1 MSAQPML
8 LTREGYHS
16 LEQELDHLS
25 TVRRSELA
33 EHFRHAL
40 PEGDIL
46 ENAAL
51 EDAYNQ
57 YAFLEGRIKTL
68 RNILGNVVIIEEV
81 GPLDMVGLGSYV
93 TVIDLAGD
101 GTPETY
107 RIVGS
112 TEANPVYGSIS
123 NESPLGKQLMG
134 RRMMEEV
141 VVDAP
146 EDRVAFR
153 IVGIH

>member
-1 MSAQPML
+1 MSAQPVF

-16 LEQELDHLS
+16 LEQELNHLS
-25 TVRRSELA
+25 TVRRKELA
-33 EHFRHAL
+33 EQFRHAL
-40 PEGDIL
+40 PEGDML
-46 ENAAL
+46 ENAGL
-51 EDAYNQ
+51 QDAYDQ
-57 YAFLEGRIKTL
+57 YAFLEGRIQTL
-68 RNILGNVVIIEEV
+68 RNILSNVVIIEEV
-81 GPLDMVGLGSYV
+81 GPHDMVGLGSHV
-93 TVIDLAGD
+93 TVVDLAGD

-112 TEANPVYGSIS
+112 TEANPVYGRIS

-134 RRMMEEV
+134 RRVMEEV

-146 EDRVAFR
+146 EDRVVFR